1 MSAISWSLAQ
11 SHDADLRPGDLFEI
25 RDTETGQVVY
35 RRLIDD
41 SDVER
46 GQFNVPA
53 GVLEDGVM
61 YGHRVKRQSDDGWS
75 ASSVFSLARPPEKSV
90 TAMTLTEF
98 LLARIAEDETPNRV
112 RVRPEFANRVVYLS
126 TGYDEGFQRMLDGKV
141 MTDEEWAEITE
152 PVPPTAR
159 VLAECEAK
167 RRIVE
172 MMARIVDEFA
182 LPAADRLIWPDVNRR
197 ERHHA
202 NEVLYAL
209 ALPYADHP
217 DYREEWRP

>member
-61 YGHRVKRQSDDGWS
+61 YGHRVKRQSDGGGWS

-90 TAMTLTEF
+90 TLMTLTEF
-98 LLARIAEDETPNRV
+98 LLARIAEDESRAESV
-112 RVRPEFANRVVYLS
+112 RDFIPEFGDQGEYIN
-126 TGYDEGFQRMLDGKV
+126 
-141 MTDEEWAEITE
+141 
-152 PVPPTAR
+152 PAR

-172 MMARIVDEFA
+172 LHSWGEGHECSVFDGSGEVDNCRYVIGDECSTMQ
-182 LPAADRLIWPDVNRR
+182 L
-197 ERHHA
+197 
-202 NEVLYAL
+202 L
-209 ALPYADHP
+209 ASVYADHP
-217 DYREEWRP
+217 DFRSEWRP